1 MQNIKSMIMGVY
13 IYAFLRLM
21 TSVEEESVEEIFS
34 WTDFPDGLPG
44 RIEESV
50 GEIFPQTDFP
60 DGLPG
65 RIFLMDRVW
74 VMSPGT

>member
-1 MQNIKSMIMGVY
+1 MGVY
-13 IYAFLRLM
+13 VYAFPRLM

-50 GEIFPQTDFP
+50 GEIFPHTDFP

-65 RIFLMDRVW
+65 RIFLTDRVRE
-74 VMSPGT
+74 MSLGS

>member
-1 MQNIKSMIMGVY
+1 MWSTMQNIKSMIMGVY

-50 GEIFPQTDFP
+50 G
-60 DGLPG
+60 GLFAKS
-65 RIFLMDRVW
+65 I
-74 VMSPGT
+74 SP

>member
-1 MQNIKSMIMGVY
+1 MPSPLGPTMGVY
-13 IYAFLRLM
+13 VYAFPRLM

-65 RIFLMDRVW
+65 RIFLTDRVW